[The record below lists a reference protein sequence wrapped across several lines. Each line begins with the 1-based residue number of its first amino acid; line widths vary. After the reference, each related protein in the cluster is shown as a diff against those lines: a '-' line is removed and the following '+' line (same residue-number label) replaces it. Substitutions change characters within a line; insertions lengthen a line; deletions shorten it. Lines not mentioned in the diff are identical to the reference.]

1 MAKGQSWFMW
11 FWGSMAELNVVVQV
25 ATELLGGR
33 LELGRLRLGPCSQL
47 CQVGFATRLFQ
58 LRHRDRL
65 HRVGMEGKKEST
77 CNLKKKKRGIPV
89 VVVVVVVFVCV
100 CVLLSF

>member
-1 MAKGQSWFMW
+1 MAKDQSWFMW

-25 ATELLGGR
+25 VTELVGGR
-33 LELGRLRLGPCSQL
+33 LELRRLRLGPCSQL

-65 HRVGMEGKKEST
+65 HRVGMEE
-77 CNLKKKKRGIPV
+77 KKRKY
-89 VVVVVVVFVCV
+89 
-100 CVLLSF
+100 LQL